1 MKKILYIS
9 LIALVVVSG
18 IVLAQVNNRIT
29 IENRWKTV
37 EELAEKQLPESA
49 LKEVDEILV
58 QAQKEKNT
66 GQIIKALL
74 YKMRFTL
81 DKAPDKAPELIHE
94 FEIFAEKSTDPAEKA
109 LLHSMTAELY
119 ARHYQNNSWTIN
131 RRTQIAG
138 PFERFDYGWTAGL
151 TLQYDG
157 VGLNFYYEKGLHKMG
172 GDYLN
177 VKTAVWT
184 GSLVVSM

>member
-18 IVLAQVNNRIT
+18 ILLAQVNNRIT

-58 QAQKEKNT
+58 QAQKEKVS
-66 GQIIKALL
+66 GQIIKVML

-81 DKAPDKAPELIHE
+81 DKAPEKAPELIRE
-94 FEIFAEKSTDPAEKA
+94 FEMIAEKSTDPAEKA

-119 ARHYQNNSWTIN
+119 ARHYQNNSW
-131 RRTQIAG
+131 A
-138 PFERFDYGWTAGL
+138 L
-151 TLQYDG
+151 
-157 VGLNFYYEKGLHKMG
+157 
-172 GDYLN
+172 
-177 VKTAVWT
+177 
-184 GSLVVSM
+184 S